1 MQRSPGMSPIRQK
14 TLKTAIACTG
24 VGLHSGTR
32 VRMALKPAAAGA
44 GIVFRRT
51 DVPSAASD
59 VAALWSNVVD
69 TRLCTAIGNDA
80 GTRIGTIEHLMAAL
94 AGAEVDN
101 CTVELDAGEVPV
113 MDGSAAPFVFLVECA
128 GVVEQDAPRRAIEVL
143 IPVAV
148 EDEDRRIALAPA
160 VGFAIDFAIDFD
172 SAAISRQRRSVALEP
187 GSFRQDVAR
196 ARTFGFA
203 HEVAQLRAAGL
214 ARGGSLDNSVVVDGD
229 RVINEEGLRYDDEFV
244 RHKILD
250 CVGDLYLAGAPILGR
265 VSAERSGHRLN
276 NLLLR
281 TLFDRRDA
289 WRSVELTEEMR
300 LRATPRRHAPRLVA
314 GA

>member
-1 MQRSPGMSPIRQK
+1 MKRSPGMSPVRQK

-24 VGLHSGTR
+24 VGLHSGAR
-32 VRMALKPAAAGA
+32 VRMTLKPAEAGA
-44 GIVFRRT
+44 GILFRRT
-51 DVPSAASD
+51 DVPAA
-59 VAALWSNVVD
+59 AAEIKALWSSVVD

-80 GTRIGTIEHLMAAL
+80 GTRVGTIEHLMAAF
-94 AGAEVDN
+94 AGAEIDN

-113 MDGSAAPFVFLVECA
+113 MDGSAAPFVFLIECA
-128 GVVEQDAPRRAIEVL
+128 GVVEQDAPRRAIEML
-143 IPVAV
+143 APVAIA
-148 EDEDRRIALAPA
+148 DKDRRIALAPA
-160 VGFAIDFAIDFD
+160 SGFEIDFAIDFD
-172 SAAISRQRRSVALEP
+172 SAAIARQRRTVALEP

-214 ARGGSLDNSVVVDGD
+214 ARGGSLDNSVVVEGD
-229 RVINEEGLRYDDEFV
+229 RVVNEEGLRYDDEFV

-250 CVGDLYLAGAPILGR
+250 CVGDLYLAGAPIIGR

-276 NLLLR
+276 NQLLR
-281 TLFDRRDA
+281 ALFARRTA

-300 LRATPRRHAPRLVA
+300 VPAASRRTAPRLVA